1 MGKSSSPAPVVTP
14 PPAEPVI
21 IQAPPPAE
29 PDPKL
34 AELEAKLAA
43 EEKAELEK
51 KRQRARRASRT
62 RRSILIGDEEAAV
75 RKPALLG
82 A

>member
-1 MGKSSSPAPVVTP
+1 MGKTDVPAPAVTP
-14 PPAEPVI
+14 PPAEPVV

-43 EEKAELEK
+43 EERAELER
-51 KRQRARRASRT
+51 KRQRVQRASRS
-62 RRSILIGDEEAAV
+62 RRSILVGDEEV